1 MEFDVLRLSNGVR
14 IVFEHADSPISHA
27 CVLIG
32 AGSRHEIPGSYGL
45 AHFIEHLL
53 FKKTL
58 KRSTSQILNRLE
70 SVGGDLNAYT
80 TKENTCL
87 HASFLNPYLDRTLD
101 LFEDLL
107 FHSTFPLEE
116 IEKERGVI
124 MDEIASYLDIP
135 EDAIQDDFEDLI
147 FQNHS
152 LGHNILGHV
161 EDLKSIRK
169 ADLREFIAQNYYPEN
184 IIVGISG
191 KYTMKQIQR
200 LAAKYFGSLEAKSSI
215 APNQEATLLNRPV
228 IHQEALKPINQVHY
242 MLGGPAY
249 SVHDER
255 KTGLALLNNILG
267 GLGMSSRLNM
277 SIREKYGI
285 AYHIESNYMPFSDTG
300 LFTIYFG
307 TDIEKYQKAKKLV
320 VKELRKLCEQKLG
333 SLQLYQAQKK
343 FKGQI
348 ALGEENRLSLL
359 LVQAKLVLDH
369 GEIQTLSHVFQKI
382 DQVEASDLLVIANE
396 ILAVDKLS
404 SLCFVPQPD

>member
-1 MEFDVLRLSNGVR
+1 MEFEVLQLPNGVR
-14 IVFEHADSPISHA
+14 IVFEQADSAISHA

-32 AGSRHEIPGSYGL
+32 AGSRHEAPGNYGL

-58 KRSTSQILNRLE
+58 RRSTSQILNRLE

-87 HASFLNPYLDRTLD
+87 HASFLSPYLDRTLD

-124 MDEIASYLDIP
+124 MDEIASYLDSP
-135 EDAIQDDFEDLI
+135 EDAIQDDFEDLV
-147 FQNHS
+147 FKNHS
-152 LGHNILGHV
+152 LGHNILGTV
-161 EDLKSIRK
+161 EDLKTINK
-169 ADLREFIAQNYYPEN
+169 EDLRNFIAQNYFPEN

-191 KYTMKQIQR
+191 KYTTKQVRR
-200 LAAKYFGSLEAKSSI
+200 LAEKYFGNLQAIKIGSSTYERVHLHV
-215 APNQEATLLNRPV
+215 PS
-228 IHQEALKPINQVHY
+228 IHQEEIKPINQVHY

-255 KTGLALLNNILG
+255 RTGLALLNNMLG

-277 SIREKYGI
+277 SIREKHGI
-285 AYHIESNYMPFSDTG
+285 AYHIESNYTSFSDTG
-300 LFTIYFG
+300 LFAIYFG
-307 TDIEKYQKAKKLV
+307 TDVEKYQKAKRLIA
-320 VKELRKLCEQKLG
+320 KELKKLREIKLG

-359 LVQAKLVLDH
+359 LVQAKSVLDH
-369 GEIQTLSHVFQKI
+369 GEIQTLAQVFQKI
-382 DQVEASDLLVIANE
+382 DQVDALQVLEIAND

-404 SLCFVPQPD
+404 SLCFLPQPD